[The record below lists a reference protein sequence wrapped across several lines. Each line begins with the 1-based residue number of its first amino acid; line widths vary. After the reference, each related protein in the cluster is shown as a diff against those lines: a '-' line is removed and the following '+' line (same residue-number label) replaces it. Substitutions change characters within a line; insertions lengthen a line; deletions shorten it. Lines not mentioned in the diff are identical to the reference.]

1 MEEIRYKKFK
11 GWNGTVY
18 QVRMTHEEAEARRK
32 LGLLIG
38 ILTVTPL
45 SIIAGQ
51 YQQSHEV
58 SPFLRN

>member
-18 QVRMTHEEAEARRK
+18 WVRMTHEEAEARRK

-45 SIIAGQ
+45 SIVAMAFAAGL
-51 YQQSHEV
+51 
-58 SPFLRN
+58 FG

>member
-18 QVRMTHEEAEARRK
+18 RVRMTHEEAEARRK

-38 ILTVTPL
+38 ILTG
-45 SIIAGQ
+45 II
-51 YQQSHEV
+51 V
-58 SPFLRN
+58 CFCLRMI